1 MKSCYYVWVWSSMV
15 EVQMLNVWDWYD
27 HISSRFWM
35 SKDIQ
40 LPMSWKEVEKYE
52 CVGNIASIFV
62 NKWINWF
69 VYSTE
74 FNAFHSRLYIIWE
87 KSLHAVLRK
96 PWSHEYGKATKKGL
110 GKWEKRALVFKAQ
123 NWFHAVPWVLM
134 TCAVWRISW
143 GAKNQVKNG
152 RECRL
157 HCLAACCQ
165 PQLHTIHS
173 LHGTQKRE
181 NVEGF
186 SQELLMG

>member
-1 MKSCYYVWVWSSMV
+1 MTISPVASGWARIFSSPCPEKKLKSMSVLAILHQFLWTSESTDSCIVQSSMPFIR
-15 EVQMLNVWDWYD
+15 DCT
-27 HISSRFWM
+27 SF
-35 SKDIQ
+35 
-40 LPMSWKEVEKYE
+40 
-52 CVGNIASIFV
+52 G
-62 NKWINWF
+62 
-69 VYSTE
+69 
-74 FNAFHSRLYIIWE
+74 
-87 KSLHAVLRK
+87 KSHFTQYLGK